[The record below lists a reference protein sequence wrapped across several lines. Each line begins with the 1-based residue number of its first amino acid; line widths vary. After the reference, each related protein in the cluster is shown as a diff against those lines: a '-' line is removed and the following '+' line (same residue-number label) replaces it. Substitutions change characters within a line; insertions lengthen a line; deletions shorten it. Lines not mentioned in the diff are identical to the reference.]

1 MDYRADSEQRYSGK
15 GGAIAED
22 DLRAALDKL
31 GIGVPDAANFVTVDE
46 GAGRYAFRAE
56 CVVVDDMLTN
66 GELACRVTEEGILY
80 QEDNFLSV
88 STLCGNAMVFAPS
101 IGEKCFVE
109 KREQKQERTAPH
121 LLDSMLYCLTSGVQF
136 KNSCS
141 FLIFIYFNCY
151 LFKFLSIHPC
161 ICLSILK

>member
-1 MDYRADSEQRYSGK
+1 MLHLLCARCTDQARRAQRSGVSFAGRSLRAHSSKIPLTALWSYEYMDYRVNSEQRYSGK
-15 GGAIAED
+15 GGAIAKN

-31 GIGVPDAANFVTVDE
+31 GIGLPDAANFVTVDE

-56 CVVVDDMLTN
+56 CVVEDDMLTN

-109 KREQKQERTAPH
+109 KRE
-121 LLDSMLYCLTSGVQF
+121 
-136 KNSCS
+136 
-141 FLIFIYFNCY
+141 
-151 LFKFLSIHPC
+151 
-161 ICLSILK
+161 

>member
-1 MDYRADSEQRYSGK
+1 MNSEQRYSGK
-15 GGAIAED
+15 GGAIAKN

-31 GIGVPDAANFVTVDE
+31 GIGLPDAANFVTVDE

-56 CVVVDDMLTN
+56 CVVEDDMLTN

-109 KREQKQERTAPH
+109 KREQKQER
-121 LLDSMLYCLTSGVQF
+121 
-136 KNSCS
+136 SCGS
-141 FLIFIYFNCY
+141 
-151 LFKFLSIHPC
+151 
-161 ICLSILK
+161 

>member
-1 MDYRADSEQRYSGK
+1 MVIRVHGLSRGQRITIQRKGRSDRRGRPSCRSGQTRYRG
-15 GGAIAED
+15 
-22 DLRAALDKL
+22 
-31 GIGVPDAANFVTVDE
+31 PDATNFVTVDE

-56 CVVVDDMLTN
+56 CVVEDDMLTN

-109 KREQKQERTAPH
+109 KREQKQE
-121 LLDSMLYCLTSGVQF
+121 
-136 KNSCS
+136 
-141 FLIFIYFNCY
+141 
-151 LFKFLSIHPC
+151 
-161 ICLSILK
+161 

>member
-1 MDYRADSEQRYSGK
+1 MLHLLCARCTDQARRAQRSGVSFAGRSARAHSSKIPLTALWSYEYKDYRVNSEQRYSGK
-15 GGAIAED
+15 GGAIAKN

-31 GIGVPDAANFVTVDE
+31 GIGLPDAANFVTVDE

-56 CVVVDDMLTN
+56 CVVEDDMLTN

-109 KREQKQERTAPH
+109 KREQKQER
-121 LLDSMLYCLTSGVQF
+121 
-136 KNSCS
+136 SCS
-141 FLIFIYFNCY
+141 
-151 LFKFLSIHPC
+151 S
-161 ICLSILK
+161 